1 MEQEIENQSVTCLVC
16 SGRQFVP
23 LCNTILLRCY
33 QCGFVTA
40 NIKLSEDE
48 IRKIYSE
55 KYFAG
60 EEYEDYVRDKIMLQ
74 KNFSA
79 RLKKIFSSVPQ
90 NQINNVLEI
99 GCAYGFFGEMLK
111 KKIPQASYLGFDAST
126 EAVSYAKEKLGL
138 NASAENYL
146 DWKTEKKF
154 TDIFMWDVI
163 EHLERPDKFFEK
175 INQDSVSGSRIYIT
189 TGDIGSWLAR
199 RQGCNWRMIHPPSHL
214 HYFSKDTIT
223 MLLKKKGFTVKKI
236 FYSPTSR
243 SVKGIFYS
251 LFMLKKKYSRWTEK
265 IYNAIPENLS
275 IAVNTFDIMFV
286 IAEKD

>member
-1 MEQEIENQSVTCLVC
+1 MSCLVC
-16 SGRQFVP
+16 GHDNFEF
-23 LCNTILLRCY
+23 RCSDALAGCLN
-33 QCGFVTA
+33 CGFVTA
-40 NIKLSEDE
+40 NVQLSEQA
-48 IRKIYSE
+48 IREIYSE

-60 EEYEDYVRDKIMLQ
+60 EEYEDYVRDKAMLQ

-79 RLKKIFSSVPQ
+79 RLKKIFSIVPQ
-90 NQINNVLEI
+90 NQITHVLEI

-111 KKIPQASYLGFDAST
+111 EKLPHAFYFGFDASA
-126 EAVSYAKEKLGL
+126 EAVNYAKEKLGL
-138 NASAENYL
+138 DASAENYL
-146 DWKTEKKF
+146 DWKSEKKF
-154 TDIFMWDVI
+154 TDIFMWDVV
-163 EHLERPDKFFEK
+163 EHLERPDMFFEK
-175 INQDSVSGSRIYIT
+175 INHDSLAGSRIYIT

-223 MLLKKKGFTVKKI
+223 MLLKKKGFTVKNI

-265 IYNAIPENLS
+265 IYNAIPDNLS